1 MEGSIRPNGS
11 EDILRC
17 GRCHRLCRSVKE
29 RILHAQLAHKID
41 RMPYPCLEC
50 GIAGY
55 QSRSRLRNH
64 MHNKCPGQGWE
75 TRFEANGDIRMN
87 LEVDLPQGRCSRRT
101 SIQLG
106 EAMSKVDSNFD
117 PLSNGKVQRRTSTS
131 TSLGDQNPQLS
142 KLRRSSLRHAQS
154 EDLTNDQHEI
164 YEGFSSKL
172 FSKEET
178 SVNPPSEV
186 SPSHESLPISVRMST
201 RMRTMTS
208 SEQKR
213 MKDPENSSLVPLGQ
227 LSVKMLKGGTKR
239 SPKSGRKDALSN
251 LASSNGNR
259 SLTASMEL
267 KKKSTSLKNAKLDS
281 ARSPKKFCPI
291 AIKAAES
298 TVGVSGNSRALVEL
312 TTGPGSLNTSHTP
325 RKSSKLHA
333 DPSKSRKSTTDAAKQ
348 LPHSHDSSINQ
359 ASLNVSLGSK
369 KLRSNVDVRSESVER
384 KKEGSAKLKTNSSVI
399 HRRINQIRS
408 CKKVVLTDLSVN
420 KDIPFGN
427 AAHHAYFTESVSHKF
442 VGNVSLSGIDNQSS
456 TEQSGTFRKVE
467 KEISTAGTAGVFS
480 NASPSLELLEQLT
493 KRSSRKL
500 ATELSNTDCKKRNKA
515 ADLGNDSIA
524 LRNQPSALKSFVVIG
539 GKKGLGASSSSQ
551 TTVMLANN
559 QRETLKSV
567 RVSKP
572 SLPTL
577 LKALVKVETIT
588 DKSKINSNSGIK
600 STEGVVKSIEIK
612 SDELTSEPKSSTTE
626 IVLNDDVEA
635 VSAMR
640 NRCDVAQTSKSDL
653 SEASADDKRLEL
665 MLLQEALGVNEMSR
679 LPKRSTPVKPTG
691 STTETCVKS
700 TEWMGVSTAGKLNDG
715 SHTAS
720 LKSSLK
726 SPVASSKGSPNKSKN
741 LALTPTSTTAGAVAT
756 PASITASTST
766 VSIVTTTTSPAGKV
780 ALVDWD
786 CFIAKDPRKARCNS
800 VSVTNPATAA
810 THHSTK
816 LPLHPSIKSI
826 TTTNRSPKSPT
837 FQTTERR
844 PHYQPKK
851 SPADEDSTSLSS
863 KRQVTGDVNSDN
875 CRPCRALFCNPFTLE
890 SVQLFAEERSAEC
903 ATASKFSEGFSPKLD
918 STSLLDSSPPTNGH
932 GKLVEPKS
940 SDITTRS
947 SSGMSDRVC
956 GKENETAAK
965 NLVSSLPVHDNSDSN
980 SEATAP
986 AVNNSQDLL
995 ISPVDNRDVESNQTL
1010 RKRLRPRKSID
1021 YFESAKT
1028 VIKKVKM
1035 EEVENK
1041 LVLNDEDTKLNGAWK
1056 DEDDEEE
1063 VNQEKNKRKGKHMT
1077 THCCPVCRLTGFATL
1092 AELKVHRKISCRRKL
1107 KPKRLNEHSI
1117 VWYCP
1122 GCPTTQGPFESA
1134 AALLKHLP
1142 TCRTK
1147 KLGGG
1152 RVKANHP
1159 ALSIGPL
1166 CPSTLFG
1173 PSTTFGCSICGV
1185 IVASE
1190 SRLDQHRR
1198 DEHNY

>member
-1 MEGSIRPNGS
+1 M
-11 EDILRC
+11 L
-17 GRCHRLCRSVKE
+17 
-29 RILHAQLAHKID
+29 
-41 RMPYPCLEC
+41 
-50 GIAGY
+50 
-55 QSRSRLRNH
+55 
-64 MHNKCPGQGWE
+64 
-75 TRFEANGDIRMN
+75 
-87 LEVDLPQGRCSRRT
+87 
-101 SIQLG
+101 
-106 EAMSKVDSNFD
+106 KVASNFD

-131 TSLGDQNPQLS
+131 TPSGDQNPQLS
-142 KLRRSSLRHAQS
+142 KLRRSSLRYAQS

-186 SPSHESLPISVRMST
+186 SSSHESLPISVRMST

-213 MKDPENSSLVPLGQ
+213 MKDAENSSLVPLGQ

-251 LASSNGNR
+251 LVISSGNR

-281 ARSPKKFCPI
+281 ARSPKKFRPI

-298 TVGVSGNSRALVEL
+298 TVGASGNSRALVEL
-312 TTGPGSLNTSHTP
+312 TTGPGSLNTSYTP

-333 DPSKSRKSTTDAAKQ
+333 DPSKSRKSTTNASKQ
-348 LPHSHDSSINQ
+348 LPHSHDSSINH
-359 ASLNVSLGSK
+359 ASLNVSLDSK
-369 KLRSNVDVRSESVER
+369 KSRSNVDVRSESVER
-384 KKEGSAKLKTNSSVI
+384 KREGSAKLKTNSSVI
-399 HRRINQIRS
+399 HRRINQIRA
-408 CKKVVLTDLSVN
+408 CKKVVPNDLSVN

-427 AAHHAYFTESVSHKF
+427 AAHHANFTESVSHKF
-442 VGNVSLSGIDNQSS
+442 VGNVSRSGTDNQSS

-480 NASPSLELLEQLT
+480 SNASPSLELLEQLT

-500 ATELSNTDCKKRNKA
+500 AAELSNTDCKKRNKA
-515 ADLGNDSIA
+515 ANLGSDSIA

-567 RVSKP
+567 RVSKS

-588 DKSKINSNSGIK
+588 DKSKINSNSGIT

-612 SDELTSEPKSSTTE
+612 SDELTSEPKSSTNE

-665 MLLQEALGVNEMSR
+665 MLLQEALGVDEMSR

-720 LKSSLK
+720 LKSSPK
-726 SPVASSKGSPNKSKN
+726 SPVASSRGSPSKSKN
-741 LALTPTSTTAGAVAT
+741 SALKPTSTTAGAVAT

-800 VSVTNPATAA
+800 VSITNPATAA
-810 THHSTK
+810 THYSTK
-816 LPLHPSIKSI
+816 SPPHPSIKSI

-844 PHYQPKK
+844 PPYQPKK

-863 KRQVTGDVNSDN
+863 KRQVTGDVSSDN
-875 CRPCRALFCNPFTLE
+875 CRPCRALFCNPSTLE

-903 ATASKFSEGFSPKLD
+903 ATTSKLSKEFSPKLD
-918 STSLLDSSPPTNGH
+918 STSLLDSSPPTNGD
-932 GKLVEPKS
+932 GKLVEPKA

-956 GKENETAAK
+956 GKGNETAAK

-995 ISPVDNRDVESNQTL
+995 ISPIDNRDVESNQTL

-1021 YFESAKT
+1021 YFESAKR
-1028 VIKKVKM
+1028 VNKKVKM

-1041 LVLNDEDTKLNGAWK
+1041 LVSNDEDTKLNGAWK

-1107 KPKRLNEHSI
+1107 KPRRLNEHSI